1 MAELVLPSK
10 EIIKAESETPDVATG
25 LVYKKYIRL
34 HYPKYF
40 MQIFNKRQVM
50 QPTMTEDECS
60 RDGDDRA
67 EDESPLVED
76 TLNTV

>member
-40 MQIFNKRQVM
+40 MQIFNKR
-50 QPTMTEDECS
+50 
-60 RDGDDRA
+60 
-67 EDESPLVED
+67 
-76 TLNTV
+76 